1 MTLISEAELLRRVP
15 LFSAL
20 TPEQLQ
26 EIARNVTKERFKRD
40 AYIVRQGEI
49 SNALHIF
56 LNGRGHVLRE
66 NNRGKEVIIS
76 ILQPGDY
83 VGEMSLIDDEPHSAS
98 VRAEIESDVLVLR
111 RETFERFMPE
121 PSTVTQKIL
130 RVLVKRL
137 RYANEQI
144 ESLALM
150 DVNGRV
156 ARMLLEMAVD
166 DEEQGG
172 LIIRSKFSQQDM
184 AKMVGS
190 SREMV
195 FKAFKSFEERGFL
208 KIDSNGFLLIRPDI
222 RSII

>member
-1 MTLISEAELLRRVP
+1 MTLLSAAQLLQRVP

-20 TPEQLQ
+20 TPKQLE
-26 EIARNVTKERFKRD
+26 EISANVTKERFRKD
-40 AYIVRQGEI
+40 GYIVQQGDVTD
-49 SNALHIF
+49 ALHIF
-56 LNGRGHVLRE
+56 LNGRAHVLRV
-66 NNRGKEVIIS
+66 NNHGKEVIIS

-98 VRAEIESDVLVLR
+98 VRADMESDVLVLR
-111 RETFERFMPE
+111 REVFERFMPD

-137 RYANEQI
+137 RYADEQI

-156 ARMLLEMAVD
+156 ARMLLELAVD
-166 DEEQGG
+166 DDEGG
-172 LIIRSKFSQQDM
+172 LVIRGKISQQDM
-184 AKMVGS
+184 AKRVGS

-195 FKAFKSFEERGFL
+195 FKALRSLEERGFL
-208 KIDSNGFLLIRPDI
+208 QTDSNNDLLVRPEI
-222 RSII
+222 RSLL

>member
-1 MTLISEAELLRRVP
+1 MTLISDAELLRRVP

-20 TPEQLQ
+20 TSDQLE
-26 EIARNVTKERFKRD
+26 EISRNVTKERFKRD
-40 AYIVRQGEI
+40 AYIVRQGET
-49 SNALHIF
+49 SDALHIF

-76 ILQPGDY
+76 VLQPGDY

-98 VRAEIESDVLVLR
+98 LRAHTESDVLVLR
-111 RETFERFMPE
+111 RETFNRFMPE

-137 RYANEQI
+137 RYADEQI

-156 ARMLLEMAVD
+156 ARMLLEMAAD
-166 DEEQGG
+166 DEQGG
-172 LIIRSKFSQQDM
+172 LIIRSKLSQQDM

-195 FKAFKSFEERGFL
+195 FRAFKSLEERGF
-208 KIDSNGFLLIRPDI
+208 IETDPNGFLLISPDI
-222 RSII
+222 RSTF